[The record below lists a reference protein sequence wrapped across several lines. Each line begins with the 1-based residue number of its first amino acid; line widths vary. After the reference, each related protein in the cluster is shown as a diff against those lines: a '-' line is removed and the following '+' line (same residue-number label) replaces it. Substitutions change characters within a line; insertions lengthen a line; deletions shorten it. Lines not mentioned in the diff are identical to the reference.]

1 MRLRKIISPLIGRNV
16 NILGNRDHYHFC
28 GSPRFWSC
36 LMKHNLTSL
45 LAGLVFGFGLALS
58 GMTHPEKV
66 LGFLDVAG
74 KWNASLLFVLGG
86 AVGVTVVS
94 FRFILRLNKPVFAD
108 RFFITKE
115 TKIDRPL
122 VLGAALFGIGW
133 GISGYCPGPAVALIA
148 SPNWELL
155 AFLPAAI
162 LGAVA
167 QKYFEQRI
175 LEKKVAK
182 VIAPISTADETT
194 IRDNP
199 SDSSCG

>member
-1 MRLRKIISPLIGRNV
+1 
-16 NILGNRDHYHFC
+16 
-28 GSPRFWSC
+28 
-36 LMKHNLTSL
+36 MKRNLTSL

-74 KWNASLLFVLGG
+74 DWNASLLFVLGG
-86 AVGVTVVS
+86 AVGVTVIT
-94 FRFILRLNKPVFAD
+94 FRFILRRDKPLFEE

-122 VLGAALFGIGW
+122 IMGATLFGIGW

-167 QKYFEQRI
+167 EKYFELRSQKI
-175 LEKKVAK
+175 AAAQTPQAAPQE
-182 VIAPISTADETT
+182 IAPINES
-194 IRDNP
+194 P
-199 SDSSCG
+199 SDGSCG